1 MRAQSHSCSTVLR
14 HMSLFEHADKIE
26 SGVFAAIAHGERT
39 GDLGG
44 KLGTREFTESIIKRL
59 GQKI

>member
-1 MRAQSHSCSTVLR
+1 MMLR

-26 SGVFAAIAHGERT
+26 RAIFEPIAAGERT

-44 KLGTREFTESIIKRL
+44 RLGPRACTESLISRL
-59 GQKI
+59 